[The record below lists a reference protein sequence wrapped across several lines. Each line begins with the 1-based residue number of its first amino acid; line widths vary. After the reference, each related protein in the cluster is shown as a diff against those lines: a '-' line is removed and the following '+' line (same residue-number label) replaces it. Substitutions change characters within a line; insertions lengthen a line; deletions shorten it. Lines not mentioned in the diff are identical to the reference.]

1 MSMAEDGVAEHR
13 AIPSDMTHYQTQL
26 AEERT
31 SLARQ
36 RNILA
41 VERTFSAWI
50 RTALSLNAVAL
61 VMPKLIETGRW
72 LGIERIIGLVL
83 TLTAAG
89 MYYIALLRYHVAS
102 EKLKAKGI
110 EVTPHRWI
118 DAMIAALII
127 CTLLSLL
134 LLFREV

>member
-1 MSMAEDGVAEHR
+1 MAEDLLPERR
-13 AIPSDMTHYQTQL
+13 AIPSDRSQYQTQL

-61 VMPKLIETGRW
+61 IMPKLIESGRW
-72 LGIERIIGLVL
+72 LGVERIIGFVL

-89 MYYIALLRYHVAS
+89 MYYVALLRYHVAS
-102 EKLKAKGI
+102 EKLEAEGI

-118 DAMIAALII
+118 DAMIIALIF

-134 LLFREV
+134 LLFREI

>member
-1 MSMAEDGVAEHR
+1 MGIMPEETVSGAGGKS
-13 AIPSDMTHYQTQL
+13 IPADYQAAL

-31 SLARQ
+31 FLARQ

-61 VMPKLIETGRW
+61 IMPRLIETGRW
-72 LGIERIIGLVL
+72 LGIERIIGVIL
-83 TLTAAG
+83 TLTAAA

-102 EKLKAKGI
+102 KKLAEHGI
-110 EVTPHRWI
+110 EVTPHRWV
-118 DAMIAALII
+118 DAMIAALIF

-134 LLFREV
+134 LLFREL